1 MSIVEL
7 TPSALPIDL
16 RFKVEHVMRERRLTW
31 EQTLLFLAREVVSP
45 VRVSGER
52 GSTPSS
58 FCREVVSP

>member
-16 RFKVEHVMRERRLTW
+16 RFKVERVMRERRLTW
-31 EQTLLFLAREVVSP
+31 EQTLLFLARKVVSP
-45 VRVSGER
+45 VRASGER

>member
-45 VRVSGER
+45 VRASSR
-52 GSTPSS
+52 QGSTPSS